1 MSPSAADFSGL
12 AASLDV
18 ANVDT
23 DSIIPIQYC
32 INRDRPH
39 FDVGL
44 FRNWRFDED
53 GQALDFVLNREPW
66 NKARILI
73 AGPNFGCGSSR
84 EMAVWALADFGIRC
98 VIAPGFG
105 EIFYNNCFHNGV
117 LAATVSAV
125 DCEQLHQL
133 ATSEPY
139 LDLIIDVVAK
149 SIRHRDDT
157 AITFELDEMRS
168 SMLLDGVDPITA
180 TLHRIDTIEA
190 FEARDR
196 ARRPWAQIPGTGS
209 STNT

>member
-1 MSPSAADFSGL
+1 
-12 AASLDV
+12 
-18 ANVDT
+18 
-23 DSIIPIQYC
+23 
-32 INRDRPH
+32 
-39 FDVGL
+39 
-44 FRNWRFDED
+44 
-53 GQALDFVLNREPW
+53 
-66 NKARILI
+66 
-73 AGPNFGCGSSR
+73 
-84 EMAVWALADFGIRC
+84 
-98 VIAPGFG
+98 
-105 EIFYNNCFHNGV
+105 
-117 LAATVSAV
+117 

-139 LDLIIDVVAK
+139 LDLIIDIVAK

-196 ARRPWAQIPGTGS
+196 SRRPWAQIPGTGS